1 MTSWECLK
9 MLKWEGTKEIVGIKE
24 VSWILNSG
32 LLGSIFYSL
41 PKDDDSL
48 APYLMKLPEFHS
60 VAKIGGKTH
69 FHSKDR
75 WRSNLLMLFF
85 EESCTLSNTNVKNS
99 GHCHRQRNENLLPE
113 RQFCLVTQ
121 CFSKCGSL
129 TSTHLSKN
137 RLILVPQWDKRW
149 DESEQHL
156 EDFIAIRAN
165 RHLLKLVKNYGLSL
179 TYPCHVIF
187 FGNSFFVVFHK
198 SSGLLVL
205 GECWHFSRY
214 LGSTALFPL
223 QSSTYTLKVKGILK
237 QLLNT
242 D

>member
-41 PKDDDSL
+41 PKEDDSL

-60 VAKIGGKTH
+60 VAKIGGKTP

-113 RQFCLVTQ
+113 DNSVWWPSASQSVVLWPLHTCPRTDWFWV
-121 CFSKCGSL
+121 
-129 TSTHLSKN
+129 LSE
-137 RLILVPQWDKRW
+137 ISKRW

-223 QSSTYTLKVKGILK
+223 
-237 QLLNT
+237 
-242 D
+242 